1 MSLELLSYAGY
12 TGTIDLSLKRN
23 DIDKNV
29 TVGVIVKDF
38 LPTPQSQAD
47 PIKYLG
53 LDLDFK
59 MKPIIGSVISN
70 GPADN
75 SNLKANDVI
84 RKIGGAKINYAS
96 DIRNTILTLPNQ
108 IVLFDIYRGN
118 DLIQLPVKIGSAI
131 DDNGNE

>member
-1 MSLELLSYAGY
+1 MSYAGY

-23 DIDKNV
+23 DIDKNL

-47 PIKYLG
+47 PLKHLG

-59 MKPIIGSVISN
+59 MKPIVGSVISN
-70 GPADN
+70 GSAEN

-84 RKIGGAKINYAS
+84 RKIGSIEGDTSI
-96 DIRNTILTLPNQ
+96 IPNC
-108 IVLFDIYRGN
+108 
-118 DLIQLPVKIGSAI
+118 
-131 DDNGNE
+131 